1 MPSSSQQRD
10 FDAIVIGSGISGGWA
25 AKELTELGLRT
36 LVLEAGR
43 PIDPER
49 DYSEHRASF
58 QMRYRGLGNRRLV
71 EARQQ
76 VQRRSVTFDELSHQF
91 WTDDLDNPYTTSNER
106 PFDWLRARQVGGKS
120 IIWGRQVY
128 RMGDLDFEANLRD
141 GVAVDWPIR
150 YAEIAPWYDRV
161 ERFIGVSGVAEGL
174 AHLPDMQFLPPMP
187 FNVAEQHVRERIA
200 DRFKGE
206 RLMTIGRVAV
216 VTQRHLGRSACHYCG
231 PCHRGCVSKSY
242 FSSLNST
249 LPAAEATG
257 RLTLRPW
264 SVVRSLTYDPQRR
277 RISAVQVVDAQS
289 GAEVEF
295 TGRVVFLCA
304 SAIES
309 ARILLNSASP
319 VFPNGLANG
328 SDQVGRNIMDHIK
341 WGGASGD
348 FEQWGDRRIVGS
360 RPNGIYVPR
369 FRNIGTTHAAF
380 IRGYGFQGGAG
391 RGGWEGSHLRAGIGV
406 AFKASLTKLG
416 PWRMTFAGFGEM
428 LPNPRNRATIHP
440 TLRDRWG
447 IPSLH
452 IEAQWGEN
460 ELAIHRDMGVTASEL
475 LEAAGATGIQPRTD
489 GPSTVGN
496 ANHEMG
502 AARMGRDPRTS
513 VLNAHNQA
521 WEVPN
526 LFVTDGACMTSSGCQ
541 NPSLTYMALTAR
553 AAHFA
558 VEEMKRRNL

>member
-1 MPSSSQQRD
+1 MMPSSSQQRD

-106 PFDWLRARQVGGKS
+106 PFDWLRARQVGEVDHL
-120 IIWGRQVY
+120 GRQVY

-161 ERFIGVSGVAEGL
+161 ERFIGVSGMAEGL

-319 VFPNGLANG
+319 AFPNGLANG

-380 IRGYGFQGGAG
+380 IRGYASRRRGARWLGRIAPSSRDRRRLQGQPNETRPVAHDFC
-391 RGGWEGSHLRAGIGV
+391 RLR
-406 AFKASLTKLG
+406 
-416 PWRMTFAGFGEM
+416 EM
-428 LPNPRNRATIHP
+428 LPNPRNRATIHRRSGTAGDP
-440 TLRDRWG
+440 VAAHRG
-447 IPSLH
+447 
-452 IEAQWGEN
+452 AVGEN

-475 LEAAGATGIQPRTD
+475 LEAAGATKHSAAHRRPEHRGQCQPQARGCAHGARPRRLKTPPPHNEVDIPTRLQTD
-489 GPSTVGN
+489 G
-496 ANHEMG
+496 
-502 AARMGRDPRTS
+502 R
-513 VLNAHNQA
+513 
-521 WEVPN
+521 
-526 LFVTDGACMTSSGCQ
+526 MTS
-541 NPSLTYMALTAR
+541 
-553 AAHFA
+553 
-558 VEEMKRRNL
+558 

>member
-1 MPSSSQQRD
+1 MMPSSNQQRD

-161 ERFIGVSGVAEGL
+161 ERFIGVSGMAEGL

-309 ARILLNSASP
+309 ARILLPASP
-319 VFPNGLANG
+319 AFPNGLANG

-341 WGGASGD
+341 WGGASGT
-348 FEQWGDRRIVGS
+348 FEQWPDKRVVGS

-391 RGGWEGSHLRAGIGV
+391 RGGWEGSHLRPGIGA

-416 PWRMTFAGFGEM
+416 PWRMTFAGREM
-428 LPNPRNRATIHP
+428 LPNPRNRATIHRRSGTAGDP
-440 TLRDRWG
+440 A
-447 IPSLH
+447 LH
-452 IEAQWGEN
+452 RGAVGEN
-460 ELAIHRDMGVTASEL
+460 ELAIHRHGGHRKRTGGRRGDRHSTAHRRPEHRGHAS
-475 LEAAGATGIQPRTD
+475 
-489 GPSTVGN
+489 
-496 ANHEMG
+496 HEMG
-502 AARMGRDPRTS
+502 ASAWGATPDVRSARTTRRGRSPTVCD
-513 VLNAHNQA
+513 
-521 WEVPN
+521 
-526 LFVTDGACMTSSGCQ
+526 
-541 NPSLTYMALTAR
+541 
-553 AAHFA
+553 
-558 VEEMKRRNL
+558 